1 MKHNPML
8 TALSDLLDDLRN
20 PEIIWQVATL
30 AACLGLAAWFSARIR
45 ARLKRRAEEREAE
58 GRPAARSV
66 RLVEGGVGRLVF
78 PLLALGFV
86 MVGRAVLARFHHVN
100 LLHVAIP
107 LLFALAVIRCVVYLL
122 RHAIAA
128 GQGRAEGER
137 WVASLVWLGVAL
149 HFTGLLPEITEALEQ
164 VSMPLGTHRVTLLL
178 ALQAVVSVLFTLL
191 FTLWLSALIED
202 RLMAAESIHM
212 SLRVMLA
219 RVFKSLLVLAAVLF
233 SLSLV
238 GIDLT
243 VLSVFGGALGV
254 GLGLGLQRIASNYVS
269 GFIILFDRSIRIGD
283 VVTVDKYSGAV
294 TQINTRYTVLKAGD
308 GTEAILPNELLVNSP
323 VSNLSFT
330 TRENRLAI
338 TVSVAY
344 DSDLDAVRALLL
356 ETAAA
361 HPRVLQEPAPGVFL
375 RQFGADGIDLELGF
389 WIRDPEQGSLNVRS
403 ELNFA
408 LWEAFKAAGVRIPY
422 PQREVRILGDPDG
435 PGRGG

>member
-1 MKHNPML
+1 MRHNPML
-8 TALSDLLDDLRN
+8 TALADLVDDLRK
-20 PEIIWQVATL
+20 PEIVWQGATL
-30 AACLGLAAWFSARIR
+30 VICLGLAAWCAARIR
-45 ARLKRRAEEREAE
+45 ARLKQRQEARDAE
-58 GRPAARSV
+58 GRSAGRSL

-86 MVGRAVLARFHHVN
+86 LVGRLVLARFQHVN

-107 LLFALAVIRCVVYLL
+107 LLFALAAIRCTVYLL
-122 RHAIAA
+122 RHVIAA
-128 GQGRAEGER
+128 GSGRAESER
-137 WVASLVWLGVAL
+137 WVAYVVWLGLAL
-149 HFTGLLPEITEALEQ
+149 HFTGLLPEIAEVLEE
-164 VSMPLGTHRVTLLL
+164 VSFPLGSHRVTLLL

-202 RLMAAESIHM
+202 RLMAAESMHM

-219 RVFKSLLVLAAVLF
+219 RVFKSLLVLSAVLV

-283 VVTVDKYSGAV
+283 IVTVDKYSGAV

-344 DSDLDAVRALLL
+344 DSELDTVRDLLL
-356 ETAAA
+356 KTALA
-361 HPRVLQEPAPGVFL
+361 HPRVLPEPSPGVFL

-389 WIRDPEQGSLNVRS
+389 WISDPEQGSLNVRS

-408 LWEAFKAAGVRIPY
+408 LWEAFKTAGVRIPY
-422 PQREVRILGDPDG
+422 PQREVRILDVGKGAPAQG
-435 PGRGG
+435 